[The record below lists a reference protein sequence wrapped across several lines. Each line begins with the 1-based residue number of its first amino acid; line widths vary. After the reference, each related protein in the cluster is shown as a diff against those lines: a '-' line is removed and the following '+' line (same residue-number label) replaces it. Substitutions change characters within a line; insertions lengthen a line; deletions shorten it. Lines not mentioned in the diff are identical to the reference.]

1 MANTYNVCN
10 KLQAIA
16 DAITQGGGGGG
27 GTTVIANPTGTP
39 TADLDTVQ
47 IGQVIYD
54 IPGSGGGGGSAYRED
69 IIFTGSSTDTS
80 PITLTADINYYDL
93 LQFVVTYTEHKVT
106 ETFEIPVDYFVNN
119 YTYSTFSDIH
129 NTDNISL
136 TLAGNEWFRIA
147 RGQTDTQLQF
157 MKGSNFY
164 LKSVIG
170 IKLPRGAGS
179 DEAVDINYDN
189 TISGLIATN
198 VQDAIDENADSIST
212 LNSNIT
218 KNVLDTYVD
227 ISGYDSTNNK
237 YTIPDD
243 GYLEIGA
250 NGQTSQWNANFNGG
264 LVMYV
269 NGGYNSAWNIQS
281 MFVRKGMQVHISAKT
296 GSGHARYF
304 KLKSST

>member
-1 MANTYNVCN
+1 MANTYNICN

-39 TADLDTVQ
+39 TADLNTVQ
-47 IGQVIYD
+47 IGQTIYD
-54 IPGSGGGGGSAYRED
+54 IPGGGGGGGSAYRED
-69 IIFTGSSTDTS
+69 IIFTGSNSDTS
-80 PITLTADINYYDL
+80 PITLSTDINYYDL
-93 LQFVVTYTEHKVT
+93 LQFIVAYVDHKVT
-106 ETFEIPVDYFVNN
+106 ETFEIPVNYFVNN

-179 DEAVDINYDN
+179 DEAADINYDN
-189 TISGLIATN
+189 TTSGLTATN
-198 VQDAIDENADSIST
+198 VQDAIDENTDSIDT
-212 LNSNIT
+212 LNSNIS
-218 KNVLDTYVD
+218 Y
-227 ISGYDSTNNK
+227 
-237 YTIPDD
+237 
-243 GYLEIGA
+243 
-250 NGQTSQWNANFNGG
+250 
-264 LVMYV
+264 
-269 NGGYNSAWNIQS
+269 
-281 MFVRKGMQVHISAKT
+281 KT
-296 GSGHARYF
+296 GFIDTSNLITTINTYNADYTATADCWCIGFCR
-304 KLKSST
+304 KSSSGSNNAQVNLDSANVANVTSTDNVIMQFPVKAGQHIKTRNDSGGIYTLFVYGML